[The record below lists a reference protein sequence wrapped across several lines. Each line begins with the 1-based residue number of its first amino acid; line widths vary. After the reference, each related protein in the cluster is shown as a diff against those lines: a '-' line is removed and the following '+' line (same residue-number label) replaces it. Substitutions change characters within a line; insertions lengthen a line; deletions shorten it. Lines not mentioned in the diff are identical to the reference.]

1 MDRYRLKQDDVE
13 WRDVGDEIVALDVN
27 SATYLSV
34 NASGAVLWE
43 AVTKGATRD
52 ELVERL
58 QDHFG
63 IDAQVAAADVDA
75 FVAGLAER
83 GLLES

>member
-43 AVTKGATRD
+43 AVSKGATRD

-58 QDHFG
+58 VSHFG
-63 IDAQVAAADVDA
+63 IGAELAGADVDA
-75 FVAGLAER
+75 FLAGLAER
-83 GLLES
+83 GLLET